1 MAEYGVLR
9 NLDTD
14 CMTGNDIEQLLE
26 KHGKFSQKLA
36 SHKNWCK
43 DIKACRTIQL
53 SVLDSTPVSTAATR
67 FWVLKIPSF
76 PDSASNEKWKMVTKN
91 AWIVLTLLSI
101 VHLR

>member
-36 SHKNWCK
+36 WHKK
-43 DIKACRTIQL
+43 L
-53 SVLDSTPVSTAATR
+53 
-67 FWVLKIPSF
+67 
-76 PDSASNEKWKMVTKN
+76 M
-91 AWIVLTLLSI
+91 
-101 VHLR
+101 